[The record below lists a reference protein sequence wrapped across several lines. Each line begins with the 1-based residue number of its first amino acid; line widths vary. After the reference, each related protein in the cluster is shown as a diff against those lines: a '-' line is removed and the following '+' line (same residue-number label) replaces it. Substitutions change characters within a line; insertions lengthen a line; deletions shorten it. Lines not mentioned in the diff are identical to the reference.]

1 MSGASLISSPLT
13 PQPPA
18 TCGAQL
24 LFSTRDV
31 WGSGRQWRR
40 LQSHGGQWPSCT
52 VSQTLQLWSPMSYL
66 LCDTAPPCQ
75 VFSYGVTKAQ
85 HQSPWSQSIQE
96 PGQVSAG
103 LTSTQCCGTLTLY
116 PATVAAVG
124 AEGWGNLQDMSKPRT
139 NPQRRP
145 QRGQQTSS
153 SQKERGLP
161 EWLMGTSLVFQS
173 LRIRLTMQGT

>member
-18 TCGAQL
+18 TCGAWL
-24 LFSTRDV
+24 LFSKRGV
-31 WGSGRQWRR
+31 WGSGRQWHL
-40 LQSHGGQWPSCT
+40 LQSRGGQWPSCT

-85 HQSPWSQSIQE
+85 HQSPWNQSIQE

-103 LTSTQCCGTLTLY
+103 LTNTQVLWDSHLIPGNCGSHGY
-116 PATVAAVG
+116 
-124 AEGWGNLQDMSKPRT
+124 
-139 NPQRRP
+139 
-145 QRGQQTSS
+145 RGPGE
-153 SQKERGLP
+153 KEHKTTGLAKN
-161 EWLMGTSLVFQS
+161 F
-173 LRIRLTMQGT
+173 IRVLL